1 MRRQT
6 TATGRK
12 NVSNMTPE
20 TKDIEFSPLEE
31 SSNNTEA
38 LKQSQTFGES
48 TEEVST
54 GDNQSSATGNSSL
67 NGEFSPGQNS
77 SVFTVENVQACRS
90 QRLSKQQ
97 RREKRIFI
105 TLTYILSSYMICWF
119 PFYIAFDVSAW
130 QPDLV
135 PAGLYSFFFWSTY
148 VNSTLNP
155 LIYAYTNKEFREAF
169 IKVQRMLCMCSK
181 LRE

>member
-6 TATGRK
+6 AATGRK
-12 NVSNMTPE
+12 TVSNLTPE
-20 TKDIEFSPLEE
+20 TKDIDFTPLEE

-38 LKQSQTFGES
+38 LKQNQTFDES
-48 TEEVST
+48 TEESFT
-54 GDNQSSATGNSSL
+54 GDIQSPATGNGSL
-67 NGEFSPGQNS
+67 NSECSTGQNS
-77 SVFTVENVQACRS
+77 TVFTIENVQACRP
-90 QRLSKQQ
+90 QRLSKQLK
-97 RREKRIFI
+97 REKRIFI

-169 IKVQRMLCMCSK
+169 IQVQRMLCMCYK